1 MTADGSALLRAVI
14 AKPDDDDRR
23 LVYADHLQARGDAQG
38 ELIAV
43 QCRLARLAAD
53 APERGELE
61 TRAKALLDEHAP
73 TWTARLG
80 EHVGHVSYRRGLAY
94 AARVP
99 VRPGMLEVLDRA
111 PIRDLGLTSVNDP
124 DDDEEQGSTPQRLAI
139 ARELA
144 ADPRLDRVEL
154 LATGVRWG
162 EPAFAALLAS
172 EHLTSLRA
180 LQIADEDCQVYAGH
194 ALAGAHLPGLELLAL
209 CGDWAAQMSDAGIAA
224 LARAHL
230 PALRDLAL
238 LNLLCSFESARALA
252 ASSTLTQL
260 QGLDFGWGSYN
271 ANRIGADG
279 AIAIAGSPNFAQL
292 RRLVLDFNLIADDGL
307 AALANSAHLGAL
319 RTLSLKSCDLGD
331 AGLRALATGTGMPQ
345 LETLELTFNRAIT
358 HAGIAALAESPR
370 LATLSSLWIRQIDL
384 GPDAA
389 RALAGS
395 PHARALRSLNLLECK
410 LGDDGARALLDSPNL
425 DGLTELQ
432 LNGNKLSD
440 DVRAALRAR
449 WGAAV
454 RADR

>member
-1 MTADGSALLRAVI
+1 VTADGSALLRAVI
-14 AKPDDDDRR
+14 ANPDDDDRR
-23 LVYADHLQARGDAQG
+23 MVYADHLQAHGDPQG

-61 TRAKALLDEHAP
+61 SRAKALLDEHAA

-80 EHVGHVSYRRGLAY
+80 DRVSHVTYRRGLAY
-94 AARVP
+94 AARAP
-99 VRPGMLEVLDRA
+99 VRPGMLDLLDRA
-111 PIRDLGLTSVNDP
+111 PIRDLGMTSGG
-124 DDDEEQGSTPQRLAI
+124 DDDEEDSPERLAI

-144 ADPRLDRVEL
+144 ADPRLDRIEL

-162 EPAFAALLAS
+162 EPGFAALVGS

-180 LQIADEDCQVYAGH
+180 LQISDEDCQVYAGR
-194 ALAGAHLPGLELLAL
+194 ALAGAHLPALELLAL
-209 CGDWAAQMSDAGIAA
+209 CGDWAAQMGDAGVIA
-224 LARAHL
+224 LAGANL

-238 LNLLCSFESARALA
+238 LNLWCTSESARALA
-252 ASSTLTQL
+252 ESPTLTQL
-260 QGLDFGWGSYN
+260 HGLDFGWGSYN
-271 ANRIGADG
+271 ANRIGPAG
-279 AIAIAGSPNFAQL
+279 AIAIAGSPSFAQL
-292 RRLVLDFNLIADDGL
+292 RRLVLDFNMIADDGL
-307 AALANSAHLGAL
+307 AALASSPHLGAL
-319 RTLSLKSCDLGD
+319 RSLSLKSSDLGD
-331 AGLRALATGTGMPQ
+331 AGLRALATGTGLPQ
-345 LETLELTFNRAIT
+345 LETLELTFNRGIT

-384 GPDAA
+384 GPEAA
-389 RALAGS
+389 RAIARS

-432 LNGNKLSD
+432 LSGNKLSD
-440 DVRAALRAR
+440 DTRGALRSR